1 MVMLV
6 VVLNMP
12 RAYCEQGLWLAFHNF
27 SLVLEKKELP
37 WPHPYFPHI
46 RTDENKKVG

>member
-1 MVMLV
+1 MVV
-6 VVLNMP
+6 VVLNVL
-12 RAYCEQGLWLAFHNF
+12 RGYWGQGLWLAFHTF

-37 WPHPYFPHI
+37 WPHPCFPHI

>member
-1 MVMLV
+1 MVVLV

-12 RAYCEQGLWLAFHNF
+12 RAYWEQGLWLAFHNF
-27 SLVLEKKELP
+27 SLVLEKT
-37 WPHPYFPHI
+37 WAHPCFPHI